1 MDRSISA
8 YNDNERVQRY
18 DRDMDLMHPNR
29 HKMVEVALEVL
40 PFEPTAQLIAL
51 DLGIGTGFFTW
62 RFFQQY
68 PNATVIGVDGSEA
81 MVRLAKRRLL
91 DFQGQVQLTTT
102 PFEDVDS
109 AIPHDERFDVVFSS
123 HALHHLD
130 AETKR
135 KVLNVVVNRLK
146 DGGWFLN
153 ADLVVIPHP
162 EIEDIIQQIRISG
175 IDSRN
180 KNRDP
185 RFRDAES
192 IRAFLAELERT
203 EADQPITVDEDVSLL
218 RECGIANATVFWQ
231 EYREVVYGGCKEVA

>member
-40 PFEPTAQLIAL
+40 PFEPTAQLMAL

-62 RFFQQY
+62 RFLQQY

-81 MVRLAKRRLL
+81 MIRLANRRLQ
-91 DFQGQVQLTTT
+91 DFQGQIQLTTN

-109 AIPHDERFDVVFSS
+109 AILGKEKFDVAFSS

-135 KVLNVVVNRLK
+135 KVLSVVVNHLADR
-146 DGGWFLN
+146 GWFLN
-153 ADLVVIPHP
+153 ADLVAGQHP
-162 EIEDIIQQIRISG
+162 EIEEIIQQIRISG
-175 IDSRN
+175 IESRN

-185 RFRDAES
+185 RFRDAER
-192 IRAFLAELERT
+192 IRVFLAELERT
-203 EADQPITVDEDVSLL
+203 EADQPITVGEDVSLL
-218 RECGIANATVFWQ
+218 RECGIVNATVFWQ
-231 EYREVVYGGCKEVA
+231 EYREVVYGGFKANA